1 MDHLLRHTSKIVF
14 QNISHRS
21 SNEKWQKLPTLSFLL
36 IRRSEQREFCRHL
49 SGWTFDRNIKD
60 SLLHFLDGLCTKHE
74 YTRTAMIAVFQLKI
88 RLAID
93 ILSKGAD
100 SLESS
105 NLRLAAIALSG
116 FSFEKSAIWRSQCAT
131 AQVQINDPHLRALF
145 AFLIPEN
152 GSYDKVLVSIGLLN
166 SKYYSF
172 FIVIFN

>member
-1 MDHLLRHTSKIVF
+1 M
-14 QNISHRS
+14 
-21 SNEKWQKLPTLSFLL
+21 
-36 IRRSEQREFCRHL
+36 
-49 SGWTFDRNIKD
+49 FDRNVKD
-60 SLLHFLDGLCTKHE
+60 SLLHFLDGLCTKQE
-74 YTRTAMIAVFQLKI
+74 YTRAAMIAVFQLKI

-131 AQVQINDPHLRALF
+131 AQVQISDPHLRALF

-152 GSYDKVLVSIGLLN
+152 GSYEKVLVSMQCNCLN
-166 SKYYSF
+166 F
-172 FIVIFN
+172 

>member
-1 MDHLLRHTSKIVF
+1 MNFIHQF
-14 QNISHRS
+14 FFS
-21 SNEKWQKLPTLSFLL
+21 S
-36 IRRSEQREFCRHL
+36 ICRSEQREFCRHL
-49 SGWTFDRNIKD
+49 SGWTFDRNVKD

-74 YTRTAMIAVFQLKI
+74 YTRAAMIAVFQLKI

-131 AQVQINDPHLRALF
+131 AQVQISDAHLRVLF

-152 GSYDKVLVSIGLLN
+152 GSYDKVLVSI
-166 SKYYSF
+166 
-172 FIVIFN
+172 

>member
-1 MDHLLRHTSKIVF
+1 M
-14 QNISHRS
+14 
-21 SNEKWQKLPTLSFLL
+21 
-36 IRRSEQREFCRHL
+36 
-49 SGWTFDRNIKD
+49 KD

-74 YTRTAMIAVFQLKI
+74 YTRAAMIAVFQLKI

-131 AQVQINDPHLRALF
+131 AQVQISDPHLRALF

-152 GSYDKVLVSIGLLN
+152 GSYDKVLVSVAVFTAQIVL
-166 SKYYSF
+166 SF
-172 FIVIFN
+172 KFRLYFAE